1 MKRQTFNH
9 VGKSDVERSKDAQTS
24 ISTDAQGL
32 KVSFKIHLKTFQK
45 MPSMLNRFRK
55 KVTKLTN
62 HYSATLC
69 CVHVTLAALGCLFVG
84 TERMRV
90 RVCVSA
96 CVREI
101 RSAHVLAVAIS
112 SPVCVLPVVPVTCLL
127 QCLFIIVL
135 FLPLSFSSLV
145 LLCIA
150 IRCSAW
156 YALVR

>member
-96 CVREI
+96 CVRLDQPMFL
-101 RSAHVLAVAIS
+101 RLPYPLRCVSFQLSQSRAFCSAS
-112 SPVCVLPVVPVTCLL
+112 SS
-127 QCLFIIVL
+127 
-135 FLPLSFSSLV
+135 SFSSFLS
-145 LLCIA
+145 L
-150 IRCSAW
+150 SALSSSSASPSAVEERRR
-156 YALVR
+156 Y